1 MKFNHIKN
9 LIFLYCFIFFT
20 SFIIIVKSITEDSIQ
35 TLDEKIT
42 EENLEKEISDIKK
55 IKKEYDDFNK
65 KFNSLSER
73 EKKESKR
80 KTFNENKFKEKY
92 KEMNQEA
99 ELFKEYFFKQR
110 SKMSNFI
117 NKPTGKIAK
126 NIIDLYHST
135 VEYSLECQDLIK
147 EIEQKINLNKDDL

>member
-20 SFIIIVKSITEDSIQ
+20 SFIIVKSITEDSIQ

-42 EENLEKEISDIKK
+42 EENLEKEISDKKK

>member
-20 SFIIIVKSITEDSIQ
+20 SPTTVKSITEDSIQ

>member
-9 LIFLYCFIFFT
+9 FIFLYCFIFFT
-20 SFIIIVKSITEDSIQ
+20 SFIIVKSITEDSIQ

-42 EENLEKEISDIKK
+42 EENLEIEISNIKK
-55 IKKEYDDFNK
+55 VKKEYDDFNK
-65 KFNSLSER
+65 NFNSLLER
-73 EKKESKR
+73 EKKERKR

-92 KEMNQEA
+92 KEMNKEA

>member
-9 LIFLYCFIFFT
+9 FIFLYCFIFFT
-20 SFIIIVKSITEDSIQ
+20 SFIIVKSITEDSIQ
-35 TLDEKIT
+35 SLDEKIT

>member
-9 LIFLYCFIFFT
+9 FIFLYCFIFFT
-20 SFIIIVKSITEDSIQ
+20 SFIIVKSITEDSIQ

>member
-20 SFIIIVKSITEDSIQ
+20 SFIIVKSITEDSIQ

-147 EIEQKINLNKDDL
+147 EIEQKINLNKEDL

>member
-20 SFIIIVKSITEDSIQ
+20 SFIIVKSITEDSIQ

-126 NIIDLYHST
+126 YIIDLYHST

>member
-20 SFIIIVKSITEDSIQ
+20 SFIIVKSITEDSIQ

-65 KFNSLSER
+65 KFNSLSKR

-147 EIEQKINLNKDDL
+147 EIEKKINLNKDDL

>member
-20 SFIIIVKSITEDSIQ
+20 SFIIVKSITEDSIQ

-147 EIEQKINLNKDDL
+147 EIEQKLNLNKEDL

>member
-20 SFIIIVKSITEDSIQ
+20 SFIIVKSITEDSIQ
-35 TLDEKIT
+35 SLDEKIT

>member
-20 SFIIIVKSITEDSIQ
+20 SFIIVKSITEDSIQ

-147 EIEQKINLNKDDL
+147 EIEKKINLNKDDL

>member
-1 MKFNHIKN
+1 MKFKHIKN

-20 SFIIIVKSITEDSIQ
+20 SFIIVKSITEDSIQ

>member
-20 SFIIIVKSITEDSIQ
+20 SFIIVKSITEDSIQ

-117 NKPTGKIAK
+117 NKPTGKIPEPILKAHDSILEYVLDSK
-126 NIIDLYHST
+126 HLVKELGQKALIPIKDL
-135 VEYSLECQDLIK
+135 
-147 EIEQKINLNKDDL
+147 

>member
-1 MKFNHIKN
+1 MKFNNIKN

-20 SFIIIVKSITEDSIQ
+20 SFIIVKSITEDSIQ

>member
-9 LIFLYCFIFFT
+9 LIFLYCFIFFIT
-20 SFIIIVKSITEDSIQ
+20 FKIVKSITEDSIQ
-35 TLDEKIT
+35 SLDEKIT

-126 NIIDLYHST
+126 NIIDIYQST
-135 VEYSLECQDLIK
+135 VEYTLECQDLIK

>member
-20 SFIIIVKSITEDSIQ
+20 SFIIVKSITEDSIQ

-42 EENLEKEISDIKK
+42 EENLEKEISNIKK

-147 EIEQKINLNKDDL
+147 EIEKKINLNKEDL

>member
-20 SFIIIVKSITEDSIQ
+20 SFIIVKSITEDSIQ

-65 KFNSLSER
+65 KFNSLLER

-147 EIEQKINLNKDDL
+147 EIEQKINLNKEDL

>member
-9 LIFLYCFIFFT
+9 LIFLYCFIFFIT
-20 SFIIIVKSITEDSIQ
+20 FKIVKSITEDSIQ

>member
-20 SFIIIVKSITEDSIQ
+20 SFIIVKSITEDSIQ

-80 KTFNENKFKEKY
+80 KTFNINKFKEQY
-92 KEMNQEA
+92 KEMNKEA

-147 EIEQKINLNKDDL
+147 EIEQKINLNKEDL

>member
-9 LIFLYCFIFFT
+9 LIFLYCFIFYT
-20 SFIIIVKSITEDSIQ
+20 SFIIVKSITEDSIQ

>member
-9 LIFLYCFIFFT
+9 LIFLYCFIFFIT
-20 SFIIIVKSITEDSIQ
+20 FKIVKSITEDSIQ
-35 TLDEKIT
+35 SLDEKIT

-65 KFNSLSER
+65 KFNSLSKR

-117 NKPTGKIAK
+117 NKSTGKIAK

>member
-1 MKFNHIKN
+1 MKIKKIKN

-20 SFIIIVKSITEDSIQ
+20 SFIIVKSITEDSIQ

>member
-1 MKFNHIKN
+1 MKFKHIKN
-9 LIFLYCFIFFT
+9 LIFLYCFIFFIL
-20 SFIIIVKSITEDSIQ
+20 FIIVKSITEDSIQ

-147 EIEQKINLNKDDL
+147 EIEQKIYLNKDDL

>member
-20 SFIIIVKSITEDSIQ
+20 SFIRVKSITEDSIQ
-35 TLDEKIT
+35 SLDEKIT

>member
-20 SFIIIVKSITEDSIQ
+20 SFIIVKSITEDSIQ
-35 TLDEKIT
+35 SLDEKIT

-80 KTFNENKFKEKY
+80 KTFNINKFKEKY

>member
-20 SFIIIVKSITEDSIQ
+20 SFIIVKSITEDSIQ

-80 KTFNENKFKEKY
+80 KTFNINKFKEQY
-92 KEMNQEA
+92 KEMNKKA

-147 EIEQKINLNKDDL
+147 EIEQKINLNKEDL

>member
-20 SFIIIVKSITEDSIQ
+20 SFIIVKSITEDSIQ

-73 EKKESKR
+73 EKK
-80 KTFNENKFKEKY
+80 
-92 KEMNQEA
+92 A
-99 ELFKEYFFKQR
+99 L
-110 SKMSNFI
+110 
-117 NKPTGKIAK
+117 
-126 NIIDLYHST
+126 
-135 VEYSLECQDLIK
+135 
-147 EIEQKINLNKDDL
+147 

>member
-1 MKFNHIKN
+1 
-9 LIFLYCFIFFT
+9 
-20 SFIIIVKSITEDSIQ
+20 
-35 TLDEKIT
+35 
-42 EENLEKEISDIKK
+42 
-55 IKKEYDDFNK
+55 
-65 KFNSLSER
+65 
-73 EKKESKR
+73 
-80 KTFNENKFKEKY
+80 
-92 KEMNQEA
+92 MNQEA

>member
-20 SFIIIVKSITEDSIQ
+20 SFIIVKSITEDSIQ
-35 TLDEKIT
+35 SLDEKIT
-42 EENLEKEISDIKK
+42 EENLEKEISNIKK